1 MELNLNNEIDNI
13 QGQDS
18 KLTEFMSELN
28 LALERGQELESNG
41 TLYNEMIE
49 NVELAPKYAKEL
61 QNTIDKCLNNL
72 SYENAFYYFDY
83 DKNTEKY
90 FLDYY
95 NKGEKERFE
104 LTEEEIKDYKTD
116 DVTFYR
122 PLDDGRGYMIASESL
137 KDWMKYEVQ
146 SALLDLDIKNRES
159 KGK

>member
-1 MELNLNNEIDNI
+1 MELNLNNEIDNK
-13 QGQDS
+13 QEQDS
-18 KLTEFMSELN
+18 ELTEFMSELN
-28 LALERGQELESNG
+28 SALEREQELKSNG
-41 TLYNEMIE
+41 TLYNEIFKD
-49 NVELAPKYAKEL
+49 VELEQKYENEL

-83 DKNTEKY
+83 DKNTGKY

-122 PLDDGRGYMIASESL
+122 PLDDGRGYMVASESL

-146 SALLDLDIKNRES
+146 SAL
-159 KGK
+159 